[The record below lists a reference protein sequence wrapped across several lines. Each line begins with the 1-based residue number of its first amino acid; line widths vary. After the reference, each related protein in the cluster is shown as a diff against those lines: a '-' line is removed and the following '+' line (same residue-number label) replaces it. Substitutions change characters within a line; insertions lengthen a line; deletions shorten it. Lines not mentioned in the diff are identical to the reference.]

1 MHTCP
6 ACGAENAEE
15 ARFCATCGATL
26 ATLCGTC
33 GEPMPADARFCPACG
48 AAATTGS
55 PGAGEERKLVTI
67 LFADVTGSTALGE
80 QLDPER
86 MREVLDRFFVAMR
99 EEIEAEG
106 GTVEKFI
113 GDAVMAAFGV
123 PTAHEDDP
131 TRAVR
136 AATRMLRRLDDVNAS
151 LAESH
156 EVMLQIRI
164 GVNTGEV
171 LATTDPRPG
180 EAMVTGDTVN
190 VAARLQS
197 AADPGTVVIGER
209 TARGARGAFRMEALG
224 PLELKGKTQP
234 VSAFLVVEE
243 FEQASGRGV
252 PGLHAPIV
260 GRDSELELLRSIY
273 GRAVAEARPNLI
285 TVYGDAGVGKSR
297 LTREFLEWLAATDP
311 PPRTMQGRCL
321 PYGDGITYWPLAE
334 ILKSTA
340 SVLDTD
346 PPDLALEK
354 IAKASH
360 DILTDDVTA
369 DRARTTAALAYTVG
383 VEDPAF
389 GFGDMDPREVRVEL
403 HAAWRSF
410 FSALGAARPTIVIV
424 EDIHWADPALLD
436 LLDELAEGVTGSVV
450 FLCPARPELTS
461 RRPGW
466 GGGRRNFSSIAL
478 DPLDHDEAEHL
489 IRALL
494 AIDDLPDHVRSRILE
509 RGEGNPFFLEE
520 ILRHLIDGGHVF
532 FEAGRWR
539 GATAIG
545 DVEIPD
551 TVQAVLAARIDLLEP
566 AAKRLLQGAAVVGRD
581 FWPGPAGLL
590 DGAARDDVDDSLRVL
605 QDRDLIVSR
614 LSSRISGEREFTF
627 KHVLTRDVAYES
639 LPHRERP
646 AAHARVAAWIEATA
660 GDRVGEFNELLA
672 YHFSTAALASRG
684 GGTDVAEAE
693 RLRSKAFAYLLDAS
707 TDTRRREVLN
717 KAQRLAHEALGFAAG
732 PLERS
737 LALATL
743 AHAYY
748 AGGEGDPAWHAFRE
762 AAQVRASAVEF
773 PDTIVADLAARACD
787 MPTRWPGS
795 MRILP
800 SEEEVRSCLEL
811 GLGYLRDGASEE
823 RIKLQ
828 MSRATWAFAYPRN
841 AYSEAELAELE
852 QAGLDAYETAMELG
866 LPNLASAALDATQS
880 VSASQGWYARC
891 AELSRKR
898 EELLPVL
905 TDLGEVGDV
914 LACAAWGRFELGRYG
929 DAEELATEG
938 IRRTEGRGA
947 MTFRAHSL
955 AWRCVARF
963 RLGGWDAATNDFRMI
978 RELLDER
985 RDEPPYFCAHA
996 YGAALMI
1003 DHVRGASA
1011 EMEQLA
1017 ERLGP
1022 LESTSAGR
1030 FTRMR
1035 PWLAMLSVARGDLE
1049 KAHELLDHLPAG
1061 WRVHGG
1067 EALQARCELVRAE
1080 AAWEVAR
1087 SVLAE
1092 SRELA
1097 ARGGLAVLALFAD
1110 RLEGHALLQTG
1121 DPARALDPLLRARDG
1136 FAEHAA
1142 PYERAR
1148 TEVVLADA
1156 LRALDRPGE
1165 AAAAS
1170 EEAQREFDR
1179 LAVTVPW

>member
-6 ACGAENAEE
+6 ACGAENPEE
-15 ARFCATCGATL
+15 ARFCATCGSTL

-33 GEPMPADARFCPACG
+33 GEPMPTDARFCPACG
-48 AAATTGS
+48 AAATAAS
-55 PGAGEERKLVTI
+55 SGAGEERKLVTI

-156 EVMLQIRI
+156 EVTLQIRI

-190 VAARLQS
+190 AAARLQS

-209 TARGARGAFRMEALG
+209 TARGARGAFRLEPLG
-224 PLELKGKTQP
+224 PLELKGKAQP
-234 VSAFLVVEE
+234 VSAFVVVEE
-243 FEQASGRGV
+243 LEQESGRGV

-297 LTREFLEWLAATDP
+297 LAREFLEWLAATDP
-311 PPRTMQGRCL
+311 APRTMQGRCL

-539 GATAIG
+539 AATAIG

-590 DGAARDDVDDSLRVL
+590 DGADRDDVDTWLRVL

-672 YHFSTAALASRG
+672 YHFSTAALASRES
-684 GGTDVAEAE
+684 GTDVAEAE
-693 RLRSKAFAYLLDAS
+693 RLRSKAFTYLLDAS
-707 TDTRRREVLN
+707 SDSRRRRVLK
-717 KAQRLAHEALGFAAG
+717 KARHLAEEAIGLAAG
-732 PLERS
+732 PLDRS
-737 LALATL
+737 LGLTALG
-743 AHAYY
+743 HAYY
-748 AGGEGDPAWHAFRE
+748 LGGDGDPAWQAFRD
-762 AAQVRASAVEF
+762 AAELRASAVAA
-773 PDTIVADLAARACD
+773 PDAIVADLAGRACD

-795 MRILP
+795 MRVVP
-800 SEEEVRSCLEL
+800 SEEEVRACLDL
-811 GLGYLRDGASEE
+811 GLAFLPEGPSEE
-823 RIKLQ
+823 RVKLL
-828 MSRATWAFAYPRN
+828 MVRATWAFAYPERGFTDD
-841 AYSEAELAELE
+841 ELDELE
-852 QAGLDAYETAMELG
+852 RAGLDAYETAMQLG

-880 VSASQGWYARC
+880 VPGSQGHWAR
-891 AELSRKR
+891 AVEYSPLR
-898 EELLPVL
+898 EQLLPVL
-905 TDLGEVGDV
+905 TDLDEVGDV
-914 LACAAWGRFELGRYG
+914 TACAAWGRYEIGEYRVAENWASEG
-929 DAEELATEG
+929 TETDASV
-938 IRRTEGRGA
+938 
-947 MTFRAHSL
+947 TFRLHSL

-963 RLGGWDAATNDFRMI
+963 RLGEWDDALDDFRTI
-978 RELLDER
+978 RGLLDER
-985 RDEPPYFCAHA
+985 RDQPQYFVSHA
-996 YGAALMI
+996 YGAALLI
-1003 DHVRGASA
+1003 DHARGASP
-1011 EMEQLA
+1011 EMERLA
-1017 ERLGP
+1017 DVLSP
-1022 LESTSAGR
+1022 LESSSEGR
-1030 FTRMR
+1030 FTRLR
-1035 PWLAMLSVARGDLE
+1035 PWLAMLSVVRGDFAA
-1049 KAHELLDHLPAG
+1049 AHELLDDLPAG
-1061 WRVHGG
+1061 WRIHGG
-1067 EALQARCELVRAE
+1067 EVLEARCELVRGE
-1080 AAWEVAR
+1080 AAWRMAPSVVAEAR
-1087 SVLAE
+1087 AFAE
-1092 SRELA
+1092 
-1097 ARGGLAVLALFAD
+1097 RGGLRVLQLFAD
-1110 RLEGHALLQTG
+1110 RLEGQASLIDGDPVHAL
-1121 DPARALDPLLRARDG
+1121 DLLTRARDG
-1136 FAEHAA
+1136 FAQHAA

-1148 TEVVLADA
+1148 TELILADA
-1156 LRALDRPGE
+1156 LRALDRPEE

-1170 EEAQREFDR
+1170 QEAHREFER
-1179 LAVTVPW
+1179 LGVPVVS

>member
-1 MHTCP
+1 MRTCP
-6 ACGAENAEE
+6 ACGVENPDG
-15 ARFCATCGATL
+15 ARFCAACGGTL
-26 ATLCGTC
+26 AALCGTC
-33 GEPMPADARFCPACG
+33 GEPLPADARFCPACG
-48 AAATTGS
+48 AAASPGS

-86 MREVLDRFFVAMR
+86 MREVLDRFFAAMR

-156 EVMLQIRI
+156 QVMLQIRI

-180 EAMVTGDTVN
+180 QAMVTGDTVN
-190 VAARLQS
+190 AAARLQS

-209 TARGARGAFRMEALG
+209 TARGARGAFRLEPLGALD
-224 PLELKGKTQP
+224 LKGKAQP
-234 VSAFLVVEE
+234 VNAFVVSEE
-243 FEQASGRGV
+243 LEQVSGRGV
-252 PGLHAPIV
+252 PGLHAPLV

-273 GRAVAEARPNLI
+273 GRAVAEGRPNLI

-297 LTREFLEWLAATDP
+297 LTREFLEWLGGMVPA
-311 PPRTMQGRCL
+311 PRTVQGRCL

-354 IAKASH
+354 IEKASD
-360 DILTDDVTA
+360 DILTDDVTT

-389 GFGDMDPREVRVEL
+389 GFGEMDPREVRVEL

-410 FSALGAARPTIVIV
+410 FSALGAAGPTIVIV

-450 FLCPARPELTS
+450 FLCPARPELTA

-466 GGGRRNFSSIAL
+466 GGGRRNFSSLAL

-489 IRALL
+489 IHALL
-494 AIDDLPDHVRSRILE
+494 AIDDLPDRVRSRILE

-539 GATAIG
+539 AATRVAE
-545 DVEIPD
+545 VAIPD

-581 FWPGPAGLL
+581 FWPRPAGLL
-590 DGAARDDVDDSLRVL
+590 EGADPNDIDTSLRVL

-672 YHFSTAALASRG
+672 YHFSTAALASRE

-693 RLRSKAFAYLLDAS
+693 RLRTKAFTYLLDAS
-707 TDTRRREVLN
+707 SDSRRRQVLK
-717 KAQRLAHEALGFAAG
+717 KARRLADEALGLASG
-732 PLERS
+732 PLDRS
-737 LALATL
+737 LGLTALG
-743 AHAYY
+743 HACYI
-748 AGGEGDPAWHAFRE
+748 AGDGDPAWQAFRE
-762 AAQVRASAVEF
+762 AAELRASAVAA
-773 PDTIVADLAARACD
+773 PDAIVADLAGRACD

-795 MRILP
+795 MRVVP
-800 SEEEVRSCLEL
+800 SEDEVRTCLDL
-811 GLGYLRDGASEE
+811 GLAYLPEGPSQE
-823 RIKLQ
+823 RIKLL
-828 MSRATWAFAYPRN
+828 MVRATWAFAYPER
-841 AYSEAELAELE
+841 AFTDEEFDELE
-852 QAGLDAYETAMELG
+852 RAGLDAYETAMQLG

-880 VSASQGWYARC
+880 VPGSQGHWAR
-891 AELSRKR
+891 ATEYSHLR
-898 EELLPVL
+898 EQLLPVL
-905 TDLGEVGDV
+905 TDLDEVGDV
-914 LACAAWGRFELGRYG
+914 TACAAWDNYEIGEYRVAETWASEGTLRT
-929 DAEELATEG
+929 DAAV
-938 IRRTEGRGA
+938 
-947 MTFRAHSL
+947 TFRLHSH

-963 RLGGWDAATNDFRMI
+963 RLGEWDAAIDDFRTI

-985 RDEPPYFCAHA
+985 RDQPQYFVSHA
-996 YGAALMI
+996 YGAALLI
-1003 DHVRGASA
+1003 DHARGASP
-1011 EMEQLA
+1011 EMERLA
-1017 ERLGP
+1017 DVLSP
-1022 LESTSAGR
+1022 LESSSEGR
-1030 FTRMR
+1030 FTRLR
-1035 PWLAMLSVARGDLE
+1035 PWLAMLSVVREDFTT
-1049 KAHELLDHLPAG
+1049 AHELLDDLPAG
-1061 WRVHGG
+1061 WRIHGG
-1067 EALQARCELVRAE
+1067 EVLEARCELVGAE
-1080 AAWEVAR
+1080 AAWETAP
-1087 SVLAE
+1087 SVLTDSRTFAE
-1092 SRELA
+1092 
-1097 ARGGLAVLALFAD
+1097 RGGLPVLGLFAD
-1110 RLEGHALLQTG
+1110 RLEGQASLIDGDLGHAL
-1121 DPARALDPLLRARDG
+1121 DLLTRARDG
-1136 FAEHAA
+1136 FAERHAA
-1142 PYERAR
+1142 YERAR

-1156 LRALDRPGE
+1156 LHALDRFE
-1165 AAAAS
+1165 DAAIASSAAH
-1170 EEAQREFDR
+1170 REFER
-1179 LAVTVPW
+1179 LGVTVAR

>member
-1 MHTCP
+1 M
-6 ACGAENAEE
+6 
-15 ARFCATCGATL
+15 
-26 ATLCGTC
+26 
-33 GEPMPADARFCPACG
+33 DARFCPACG

-156 EVMLQIRI
+156 EVMLRIRI

-197 AADPGTVVIGER
+197 AAEPGTVVIGER
-209 TARGARGAFRMEALG
+209 TARGARDAFQLEPLG
-224 PLELKGKTQP
+224 PLELKGKAQP
-234 VSAFLVVEE
+234 VNAFVVVEE
-243 FEQASGRGV
+243 LEQASGRGV
-252 PGLHAPIV
+252 PGLHAPLV

-297 LTREFLEWLAATDP
+297 LTREFLEWLALTDP
-311 PPRTMQGRCL
+311 APRTVQGRCL

-354 IAKASH
+354 IAKVS
-360 DILTDDVTA
+360 DDVLTDDVTA

-389 GFGDMDPREVRVEL
+389 AFGDMDPREVRVEL

-450 FLCPARPELTS
+450 FLCPARPELTA

-466 GGGRRNFSSIAL
+466 GGGRRNFSSLAL
-478 DPLDHDEAEHL
+478 DPLGRDEAEHL

-494 AIDDLPDHVRSRILE
+494 AIDDLPDHVRDRILE

-532 FEAGRWR
+532 FEDGRWR
-539 GATAIG
+539 AATAVAE
-545 DVEIPD
+545 VEIPD

-566 AAKRLLQGAAVVGRD
+566 TAKRLLQGAAVVGRD
-581 FWPGPAGLL
+581 FWAGPAGLL
-590 DGAARDDVDDSLRVL
+590 DGAAADDSAASLLVL

-672 YHFSTAALASRG
+672 YHFSTAALASRE

-693 RLRSKAFAYLLDAS
+693 RLRSKAFTYLVEAS
-707 TDTRRREVLN
+707 SDSRRRQVVR
-717 KAQRLAHEALGFAAG
+717 KAQRLADDALGFASG

-737 LALATL
+737 LGLATL
-743 AHAYY
+743 GHACYV
-748 AGGEGDPAWHAFRE
+748 GGEGDPAWHAFRE
-762 AAQVRASAVEF
+762 AAELRASAVAA
-773 PDTIVADLAARACD
+773 PDALVADLAGRACD

-795 MRILP
+795 MRAIP
-800 SEEEVRSCLEL
+800 SEREVRTCLDL
-811 GLGYLRDGASEE
+811 GLSYLPEGASEE
-823 RIKLQ
+823 RVKLQ
-828 MSRATWAFAYPRN
+828 MVRATWAFAYPERGFTD
-841 AYSEAELAELE
+841 EELDELE
-852 QAGLDAYETAMELG
+852 RAGLDGYETAMQLG

-880 VSASQGWYARC
+880 VPGSQGHWAQALEY
-891 AELSRKR
+891 SHKR
-898 EELLPVL
+898 EQLLPVL
-905 TDLGEVGDV
+905 TDLEEMGDV
-914 LACAAWGRFELGRYG
+914 TACAAWDRYEVG
-929 DAEELATEG
+929 QYREAETWASEHAA
-938 IRRTEGRGA
+938 RTDIA
-947 MTFRAHSL
+947 VTFRLHSR

-963 RLGGWDAATNDFRMI
+963 RLGDWDGAIDDFRTI

-985 RDEPPYFCAHA
+985 QDEPPYFVSHA
-996 YGAALMI
+996 YGAALLI
-1003 DHVRGASA
+1003 DHARGATQQ
-1011 EMEQLA
+1011 M
-1017 ERLGP
+1017 ERLADVLNP
-1022 LESTSAGR
+1022 IESSCEGR
-1030 FTRMR
+1030 FTRLR
-1035 PWLAMLSVARGDLE
+1035 PWLAMLSVARRDFVR
-1049 KAHELLDHLPAG
+1049 AHELLDELPAG
-1061 WRVHGG
+1061 WRNHGG
-1067 EALQARCELVRAE
+1067 EVFEARCELARSE
-1080 AAWEVAR
+1080 GAWETAPVIT
-1087 SVLAE
+1087 AE
-1092 SRELA
+1092 SRAFAET
-1097 ARGGLAVLALFAD
+1097 GGLSILGLFAN
-1110 RLEGHALLQTG
+1110 RLEGHGLLAEG
-1121 DPARALDPLLRARDG
+1121 DPAPALELLLLARDG
-1136 FAEHAA
+1136 FATCGAA
-1142 PYERAR
+1142 YERAR
-1148 TEVVLADA
+1148 TEVLLADA
-1156 LRALDRPGE
+1156 FRALELSDE
-1165 AAAAS
+1165 AQTAS
-1170 EEAQREFDR
+1170 DDAQREFER
-1179 LAVTVPW
+1179 LGVAVPW